1 MNITLAGRKI
11 KMSTFN
17 KTLTREQYQQLARD
31 MNVQELMGLAE
42 TFNECQSLN
51 IVEALIK
58 DVLNNE
64 VERRINNWE
73 TAEV

>member
-1 MNITLAGRKI
+1 MK
-11 KMSTFN
+11 SSYN

-42 TFNECQSLN
+42 TFNECSSVN
-51 IVEALIK
+51 TTEALIR

-73 TAEV
+73 IAEV